1 MSSNVSGPPESN
13 GVVSDAI
20 KSQAEKIARLLPGL
34 PHPAERAIL
43 EEHFHNYSRETFDRV
58 LEELGAVD
66 TPVHEWKFAYVAF
79 CRAIDD
85 CYAAEALLSQGNS
98 QEALEHLLTCATS
111 LGVYEGVRL
120 TSYLRAKKGG
130 SARHKDSSQQVARNI
145 VRECWDAWQ
154 ISPENYKTQSEFAFD
169 MLTKVPLNDRGA
181 PAVSF
186 DTILKKWIPAWTRE
200 KK

>member
-1 MSSNVSGPPESN
+1 MSSNVSGPSESD

-58 LEELGAVD
+58 LEELGAAD

-98 QEALEHLLTCATS
+98 QEVNRP
-111 LGVYEGVRL
+111 GFRRGRL
-120 TSYLRAKKGG
+120 
-130 SARHKDSSQQVARNI
+130 V
-145 VRECWDAWQ
+145 
-154 ISPENYKTQSEFAFD
+154 
-169 MLTKVPLNDRGA
+169 
-181 PAVSF
+181 
-186 DTILKKWIPAWTRE
+186 
-200 KK
+200 